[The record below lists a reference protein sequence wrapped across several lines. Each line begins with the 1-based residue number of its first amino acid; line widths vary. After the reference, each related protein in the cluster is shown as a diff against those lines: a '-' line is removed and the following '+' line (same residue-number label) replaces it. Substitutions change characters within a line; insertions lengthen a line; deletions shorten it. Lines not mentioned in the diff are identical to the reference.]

1 MKYKKI
7 LPVILCG
14 GSGTRLWPLSRRSF
28 PKQFLNLNFTN
39 DYSLLQRTHQR
50 IRKIENIQD
59 PILICNEEH
68 RFIVAEQMRKLKV
81 KPSSII
87 LEPFGRNTA
96 PAITIAAIKALEIYE
111 DPNLLILSSDHQIDN
126 EEKFSVVIE
135 KALEYSERN
144 SLVTFGILPTS
155 PEVGYGYIKSETN
168 LDYKQITGSKIEC
181 FIEKPDKSTAEI
193 FIRDNRFT
201 WNSGIFMFKASLIL
215 EELNKFSKDLV
226 KNCYASLDKKLFDM
240 DFQRL
245 DRDSF
250 GACPNVSI
258 DIAVMEKTKNA
269 YVLPLNAGWSD
280 VGSWDSVWKISK
292 KDPNGNV
299 IDGHVIEKN
308 NINSY
313 ISSNN
318 KLIAAIGLNNIIVVE
333 TRDAILVA
341 NKDQS
346 QYVKNIVET
355 MKGKNISQGVEHQ
368 KCYRP
373 WGTYESLIKENK
385 WQVKLIEVK
394 PGEKLSLQK
403 HKFRSEHWVVV
414 SGVAKVEI
422 DREIMILNENESSY
436 IPLGSKHRLSNPGN
450 GILKIIEI
458 QSGSYLGEDDIER
471 FQDNYGRMGK
481 KI

>member
-14 GSGTRLWPLSRRSF
+14 GSGSRLWPLSRRSF

-39 DYSLLQRTHQR
+39 DYSLLQRTYQR
-50 IRKIENIQD
+50 ISKIKNIQN

-68 RFIVAEQMRKLKV
+68 RFIVAEQMRKLQV

-111 DPNLLILSSDHQIDN
+111 DTNLLILSSDHQIDN
-126 EEKFSVVIE
+126 EEAFSLVIE
-135 KALEYSERN
+135 KALEYSENN
-144 SLVTFGILPTS
+144 SLVTFGIVPTS
-155 PEVGYGYIKSETN
+155 PEVGYGYIKSKVE
-168 LDYKQITGSKIEC
+168 LDDKQILGSKIEC
-181 FIEKPDKSTAEI
+181 FIEKPDKSIAEK
-193 FIRDNRFT
+193 FIKDNRFT
-201 WNSGIFMFKASLIL
+201 WNSGIFMFKASMIL
-215 EELNKFSKDLV
+215 KELNKFSKDLV
-226 KNCYASLDKKLFDM
+226 KNCYASLDKNLFDM

-245 DRDSF
+245 DKDYF

-258 DIAVMEKTKNA
+258 DIAVMEKTKNG

-280 VGSWDSVWKISK
+280 VGSWDFVWKISK
-292 KDPNGNV
+292 KDSNGNV
-299 IDGHVIEKN
+299 IDGNVIEKN
-308 NINSY
+308 NFNSY

-318 KLIAAIGLNNIIVVE
+318 RLIAAIGLNNIIVVE

-355 MKGKNISQGVEHQ
+355 MKEKDISQGVEHQ

-373 WGTYESLIKENK
+373 WGTYESLVKENK

-422 DREIMILNENESSY
+422 DGEIMILHENESSY
-436 IPLGSKHRLSNPGN
+436 IPLGSKHRLSNPGEN
-450 GILKIIEI
+450 FLKIIEI

-471 FQDNYGRMGK
+471 FQDNYGRIGK
-481 KI
+481 IK